1 MSQFETA
8 PPPTQAELAEA
19 MFHFVKAIPKSADL
33 EWVKDRDF
41 LFYFEAERLLT
52 MRRAL
57 LAAGVKPEAAIQVLD
72 FGYLHG
78 LVPEFL
84 HRFFPNARFTVL
96 DHPQSPVFRTGEYQD
111 VIHSRSYLN
120 LQPCDISKVDGH
132 SGTYDLIVLGEIIEH
147 LDPTTVAKAVAA
159 LRRKIAPSGHLLITT
174 PNGGGIY
181 NTLVIF
187 LGRDT
192 QTSPIPDQT
201 MGYGHIHL
209 WTPTLLRQTLAHFG
223 WKEIGIWFTHG
234 KEAERFRA
242 ANRHW
247 GSFRHQ
253 VMMKLIFVAANLCP
267 RWRGFMVSTFCPA
280 PPAAISGSNE

>member
-1 MSQFETA
+1 MR
-8 PPPTQAELAEA
+8 QA
-19 MFHFVKAIPKSADL
+19 
-33 EWVKDRDF
+33 
-41 LFYFEAERLLT
+41 LLT
-52 MRRAL
+52 
-57 LAAGVKPEAAIQVLD
+57 AGLKPEAAIRVLD

-84 HRFFPNARFTVL
+84 HRFFPNALFTVL
-96 DHPQSPVFRTGEYQD
+96 DHPQSPVFRNAEYQD
-111 VIHSRSYLN
+111 VIRSRSYLT

-159 LRRKIAPSGHLLITT
+159 LRWKIAPSGHLLITT

-181 NTLVIF
+181 GSLFTF
-187 LGRDT
+187 LGREV
-192 QTSPIPDQT
+192 QSPPIPDEA

-209 WTPTLLRQTLAHFG
+209 WTPALLRQTLAHFG
-223 WKEIGIWFTHG
+223 WKEMGIWFTHG
-234 KEAERFRA
+234 KEAERFSA

-253 VMMKLIFVAANLCP
+253 VMMKLLFVAASLCP
-267 RWRGFMVSTFCPA
+267 RWRGFMVSTWCPA
-280 PPAAISGSNE
+280 TPAAPSERTNE